1 MNTFIDKLKTNQSVL
16 VKEMPRFEEDYFNF
30 LDPPQQWIMWKT
42 YDNTNNQSNLYE
54 SKLSLSREYTH
65 NEVNLLIKIL
75 TITFLNQFSY
85 FILQMFFNN
94 ECNKLIVFPLIFYIL
109 YFLVIN
115 WKYWINKFFI
125 SICNLLS
132 LILI

>member
-30 LDPPQQWIMWKT
+30 LDPPQQWIMCKT

-65 NEVNLLIKIL
+65 NEVNSLIKNL

-85 FILQMFFNN
+85 FIL
-94 ECNKLIVFPLIFYIL
+94 
-109 YFLVIN
+109 
-115 WKYWINKFFI
+115 
-125 SICNLLS
+125 
-132 LILI
+132 